1 MFLVDFIIHIDSHL
15 QELVSEYDVWVNG
28 ILFLIIF
35 CETGLIIFPFLP
47 GDSLLF
53 AAGSL
58 ASLQGSQLDPHLLFI
73 GLTLAGILGDSVNYW
88 VGKEFGLTVFTSGR
102 FRFLKQEYLDKTHA
116 FYLKYGGKTI
126 IIARFI
132 PIIRT
137 FAPFVAG
144 IGTMPYRKF
153 IAYNVIGAALW
164 VGIFVYAGFYF
175 GQLPL
180 IQKNFKLVILAI
192 IILSITLPIIEY
204 LKHRSRKNR

>member
-1 MFLVDFIIHIDSHL
+1 
-15 QELVSEYDVWVNG
+15 
-28 ILFLIIF
+28 
-35 CETGLIIFPFLP
+35 
-47 GDSLLF
+47 
-53 AAGSL
+53 
-58 ASLQGSQLDPHLLFI
+58 
-73 GLTLAGILGDSVNYW
+73 
-88 VGKEFGLTVFTSGR
+88 VGKKFGITIFTSGK
-102 FRFLKQEYLDKTHA
+102 FRFLKQEHLDKTHA

-153 IAYNVIGAALW
+153 IAYNVIGAVLW

-192 IILSITLPIIEY
+192 IILSITPPLIEY
-204 LKHRSRKNR
+204 LRHRYSDISD